1 MASQGRPEGADLSER
16 LLREPHRFSF
26 FQAARLAELIARER
40 AAEDPRRPCG
50 PVGRDSL
57 PEEEAVRFRA
67 LVSLAFPGSEV
78 AQVEAPNG
86 TGRDTPAPLEMVVSF
101 LGLIGPNG
109 VLPHHYTALIL
120 QRTLREKDFSL
131 RDWFDV
137 FGHRIVSQFYRA
149 WEKYRLPFAFERFQ
163 LEARGPRPGSFSREP
178 PASAGGA
185 RAGGSRLN
193 FGRREGPDD
202 PITWGLYCLVGLG
215 TGGLRGRL
223 EVPDAAFLYYAGQF
237 AHMPRN
243 ATSLQAL
250 LEDYFGV
257 PTEVR
262 PLQGQWLMLSEED
275 TARIAGR
282 EGRNNQPGQT
292 LIVGRRVW
300 DVQSKFRVRVG
311 PLSYA
316 EFRRLMPSGDGL
328 RPLCQLAR
336 MYVGPELDF
345 DVQPVLRAAE
355 VPPCRLRRGGERSRL
370 GWNTWVHSR
379 PMTRDVDDAVFGLDE
394 L

>member
-50 PVGRDSL
+50 SVGRDSL

-86 TGRDTPAPLEMVVSF
+86 AGRDTPAPLELVVSF

-163 LEARGPRPGSFSREP
+163 LEVRGDADPLTPGPSP
-178 PASAGGA
+178 PK
-185 RAGGSRLN
+185 R
-193 FGRREGPDD
+193 GRGEEVDD
-202 PITWGLYCLVGLG
+202 PVTWGLYCLVGLG

-262 PLQGQWLMLSEED
+262 PLQGQWLMLSDED

-282 EGRNNQPGQT
+282 DGRNNQPGQT

-316 EFRRLMPSGDGL
+316 DFRRLMPSGDGL

-355 VPPCRLRRGGERSRL
+355 VPPCRLRWGGERSRL